1 MDSLKKKK
9 KVNDTEHVVFF
20 FFSQWSRI
28 KLVKNIFWSGIGDLT
43 WGRQLIDGSDGI
55 PGDGLTGHS
64 GGEKSLAYEQ
74 KKGDTEDHY
83 WSTAIKM
90 IDSRLPVPAMSL

>member
-1 MDSLKKKK
+1 M
-9 KVNDTEHVVFF
+9 
-20 FFSQWSRI
+20 
-28 KLVKNIFWSGIGDLT
+28 VKNIFWSGIGDLT

-83 WSTAIKM
+83 
-90 IDSRLPVPAMSL
+90 